1 MKKLA
6 IAGLTML
13 FVGMSAMSAFAE
25 KIPSQGPPTNP
36 TDNPGTCPTDGYKSV
51 TSATLN
57 LSIPDGSPAGV
68 TTPPLQLAPDGSTI
82 LDVVVD
88 LGITHSWIGDLNVQL
103 SYDHDCAAGTPAL
116 GPVSLMCR
124 QQLAGCPVDGC
135 CGCSGDL
142 LAGGRYVFGT
152 NGSTKEISS
161 DAQGCPTTI
170 PFGCYRS
177 ATESQF
183 NFSAFSG
190 LRKDGCWRLF
200 LQDGAGADLGVL
212 QNWKISVANQ
222 QTTAVEAATWGAVK
236 AGFAL

>member
-25 KIPSQGPPTNP
+25 KTSSQGPPTNP
-36 TDNPGTCPTDGYKSV
+36 TDNPGQCPVTGYK
-51 TSATLN
+51 TASATVG

-68 TTPPLQLAPDGSTI
+68 TTPPLSLPADGSTI

-88 LGITHSWIGDLNVQL
+88 LGITHTWIGDLNVQL
-103 SYDHDCAAGTPAL
+103 TYDHDCAAGTPAF

-142 LAGGRYVFGT
+142 TAGTRYVFGT
-152 NGSTKEISS
+152 NGSTKEISA
-161 DAQGCPTTI
+161 DAQGCPTVI
-170 PFGCYRS
+170 PGGCYRQ
-177 ATESQF
+177 ATESAF
-183 NFSAFSG
+183 NFSVFSG

-200 LQDGAGADLGVL
+200 LQDGAGADVGVL
-212 QNWKISVANQ
+212 ADWKVSVANQ
-222 QTTAVEAATWGAVK
+222 QTTAVEAATWGSVK
-236 AGFAL
+236 AGYAL

>member
-13 FVGMSAMSAFAE
+13 FVGMSAMSAMAE
-25 KIPSQGPPTNP
+25 KVSSQGPPTDP
-36 TDNPGTCPTDGYKSV
+36 TDSPGQCPTTGYKSV
-51 TSATLN
+51 TGTVN

-88 LGITHSWIGDLNVQL
+88 LGITHTWIGDLNVQL
-103 SYDHDCAAGTPAL
+103 TYDHDCAAGTPAF

-124 QQLAGCPVDGC
+124 QQLAGCPVDMC
-135 CGCSGDL
+135 CGCLGDL

-152 NGSTKEISS
+152 NGSTKEIAA
-161 DAQGCPTTI
+161 DAQGCPDAI
-170 PFGCYRS
+170 PFGCYRQ

-183 NFSAFSG
+183 NFSVFSG

-200 LQDGAGADLGVL
+200 LQDGAGLDVGTL
-212 QNWKISVANQ
+212 QNWKVSVANQ
-222 QTTAVEAATWGAVK
+222 QTTAVEAATWGSVK
-236 AGFAL
+236 AGYAL